1 MQELNELKLKDA
13 EKKAQE
19 VSPLERAEMKHL
31 TSLLQGTNV
40 MELVKRANQ
49 IIESQAAKEKQ
60 AQQEQQKQGIE
71 EAAEEGEAEEG
82 EEGEHIQAIMEN

>member
-1 MQELNELKLKDA
+1 MMQELNELKLKDA

-19 VSPLERAEMKHL
+19 VSPLERAEMKQL

-71 EAAEEGEAEEG
+71 EAA
-82 EEGEHIQAIMEN
+82 

>member
-1 MQELNELKLKDA
+1 
-13 EKKAQE
+13 
-19 VSPLERAEMKHL
+19 MKQL

-60 AQQEQQKQGIE
+60 AQQEQ
-71 EAAEEGEAEEG
+71 
-82 EEGEHIQAIMEN
+82 